1 MSVYGLTGPAVV
13 FTLQR
18 HHSPV
23 SSSLMLMGN
32 TRCRSSVFSFSSPKH
47 TQEGKVH
54 HLGCQVAQCR
64 LELLPG
70 TGSICVC
77 FFLCFFAWFL
87 QTAPSRPI
95 QQPPLSTKEE
105 VSRGS
110 GEFVGSNISR
120 PPTDQWHRLICQ
132 RTNFHTGSSTQTSC
146 SFLPACVSKL
156 MSARKTQPVDSI

>member
-32 TRCRSSVFSFSSPKH
+32 TRCFLEKVQYASV
-47 TQEGKVH
+47 
-54 HLGCQVAQCR
+54 
-64 LELLPG
+64 
-70 TGSICVC
+70 

-110 GEFVGSNISR
+110 GEFAGSNISR

-132 RTNFHTGSSTQTSC
+132 RTNFYSGSSTQTSC
-146 SFLPACVSKL
+146 SFLLFCGKHSQLTPS
-156 MSARKTQPVDSI
+156 SGRKEEEQVRRALALVL

>member
-23 SSSLMLMGN
+23 SSPLMLMGN
-32 TRCRSSVFSFSSPKH
+32 TRCRSSVFSFSSPKR

-70 TGSICVC
+70 KGSICVC
-77 FFLCFFAWFL
+77 FFLVFL
-87 QTAPSRPI
+87 CM
-95 QQPPLSTKEE
+95 
-105 VSRGS
+105 VSADGP
-110 GEFVGSNISR
+110 F
-120 PPTDQWHRLICQ
+120 TTH
-132 RTNFHTGSSTQTSC
+132 
-146 SFLPACVSKL
+146 PA
-156 MSARKTQPVDSI
+156 AAAQH